1 MNKTTF
7 TEFTEDLHHE
17 QTSPIAQSRETNEPH
32 LVVQIL
38 SVIAFGVFGI
48 VGISLAFA
56 AFWVAGLALTIV
68 IAGIWAGSRTFGGRR
83 NWYNRSAMRSVN
95 EVAPAVSTERSTG
108 NASFDAYRTEMLQRL
123 EQENR
128 DFESFLTR
136 LRAASD
142 AKEFDQFLDDRAELA
157 REINNDTV

>member
-7 TEFTEDLHHE
+7 TEFTEDLQHDQVSSNARQHE
-17 QTSPIAQSRETNEPH
+17 ANEPH
-32 LVVQIL
+32 LAVQIL

-56 AFWVAGLALTIV
+56 AFWIAGLVLTIV

-83 NWYNRSAMRSVN
+83 NWYNRSAMRSLN
-95 EVAPAVSTERSTG
+95 DVAPAVSTDRSSG
-108 NASFDAYRTEMLQRL
+108 NASFDAYRTEMLLRL

-157 REINNDTV
+157 REIKDDTV